1 MINRN
6 SKYLKYI
13 ASVVLFFFFFTLFF
27 YIYFPSDSLKKRISL
42 EIRDR
47 FGLSVDIGTVDIS
60 PLANIKIG
68 DLRLTD
74 EGKGTEKPLL
84 IDEIK
89 ISPSLSS
96 LFSKGKKA
104 SFIAKIEEGS
114 LEGTVDYSGGKKLD
128 FLEAKLDRVDIKVM
142 ESLLKNVEDVPGF
155 GGKVSGEVNVLTDR
169 KGSVKGDFRLRSDD
183 LSLSGLKIR
192 NFSLPDYK
200 SLRSDIKG
208 RINRGRTWIDNL
220 RIESEDFDLVLA
232 GTAPLP
238 WKIKKGTL
246 DLSVNLELKTGSKMK
261 FLKAFMKE
269 EEDGT
274 ISAKIKGPFR
284 KIRFEKN

>member
-1 MINRN
+1 M
-6 SKYLKYI
+6 SLLTG
-13 ASVVLFFFFFTLFF
+13 VVITCGTIELFKVA
-27 YIYFPSDSLKKRISL
+27 SDSLKKRISL

-274 ISAKIKGPFR
+274 ISAKIKLASE
-284 KIRFEKN
+284 IEKLENNNRRA

>member
-1 MINRN
+1 M
-6 SKYLKYI
+6 SLLTG
-13 ASVVLFFFFFTLFF
+13 VVITCGTIELFKVA
-27 YIYFPSDSLKKRISL
+27 SDSLKKRISL

>member
-1 MINRN
+1 M
-6 SKYLKYI
+6 SLLTG
-13 ASVVLFFFFFTLFF
+13 VVITCGTIELFKVA
-27 YIYFPSDSLKKRISL
+27 SDSLKKRISL

-274 ISAKIKGPFR
+274 ISAKIKLASE
-284 KIRFEKN
+284 IEKLENNSRQA

>member
-6 SKYLKYI
+6 SKHLKYI

-42 EIRDR
+42 EIKDR